1 MSGLVIYKWFD
12 FDFVLLGSMSC
23 TLLAIVL
30 ILTVNFPFR
39 SPQDD
44 VPLVSLDRFFL
55 PRSFP
60 LFANLLLVSTIV
72 GLLLSLGLTV
82 LAIVLNFFSANGS
95 AAWGIVAW
103 WFLLLVSTPMV
114 CSQIWVISLFLWA
127 FLLMGTITCLRKK

>member
-1 MSGLVIYKWFD
+1 MTKTKKIWIAWAVLYGICTVLSFILTAPGTLSGLMTVLSIGF
-12 FDFVLLGSMSC
+12 FVPG
-23 TLLAIVL
+23 
-30 ILTVNFPFR
+30 
-39 SPQDD
+39 
-44 VPLVSLDRFFL
+44 
-55 PRSFP
+55 
-60 LFANLLLVSTIV
+60 LLLLLEGKKKQDTALLKKLRLVC
-72 GLLLSLGLTV
+72 LLSLGLTV